1 MTVGRDGGY
10 AILMR
15 VSFSTAT
22 YYHLPLGYTLRL
34 ARDLGYDGVE
44 WVVNPGYLLNGLQPI
59 QAAFREA
66 GVRPLSVHPPLY
78 PFPGWPRRAARVVAR
93 LGALS
98 RHLGAELFVVHTP
111 LLTSL
116 QSLRARQYAEA
127 LDLGKLAGGR
137 RARIGVENG
146 QYTKRRHRRRY
157 LLDDLATLASFCQ
170 ERGCG
175 ITFDTCHA
183 GADGEDLLASYAIVK
198 PLLRNIHLSDVVWRG
213 GRPRTHRLP
222 GEGDL
227 PLDAFLA
234 ALARDGYDGLVTVE
248 THPLLSGPFDRAQA
262 ERRLGRA
269 LDFVRR
275 HTGGPAATT
284 TPNPAGGG
292 GASSRTPHE
301 E

>member
-1 MTVGRDGGY
+1 
-10 AILMR
+10 MR

-44 WVVNPGYLLNGLQPI
+44 WVVNPGYLVNGLQPI

-66 GVRPLSVHPPLY
+66 SVRPLSVHPPLY
-78 PFPGWPRRAARVVAR
+78 PFPGWPRRASRVIAR

-111 LLTSL
+111 LLNSL
-116 QSLRARQYAEA
+116 QSPPAQQYIEA
-127 LDLGKLAGGR
+127 LDLGKLAGGPR
-137 RARIGVENG
+137 VRIGIENG
-146 QYTKRRHRRRY
+146 QYNKHQHHRRY

-170 ERGCG
+170 ERRCG
-175 ITFDTCHA
+175 ITFDTCHT
-183 GADGEDLLASYAIVK
+183 GANGEDLLASYAIVK

-222 GEGDL
+222 GDGDL
-227 PLDAFLA
+227 PLDTFLA
-234 ALARDGYDGLVTVE
+234 ALTRDGYDGLVTVE

-262 ERRLGRA
+262 ERQLGRA

-275 HTGGPAATT
+275 NTEGPEAATT
-284 TPNPAGGG
+284 PKPAG
-292 GASSRTPHE
+292 GASSRIPRE